1 MFPDMKTVRTR
12 VVFILLMTG
21 MFGLGLMSRAL
32 ASDQDNIKKAQ
43 ETLHSKGYDP
53 GPIDGVMG
61 SKTRQALSE
70 YQKAEKLT
78 VTGHLDA
85 ATAAKLGV
93 EQETVSDNFKASGKE
108 VVTGGQGAGHELK
121 QGKPVAAVK
130 DLGQG
135 MGKGGK
141 EAGEGLGKETVKAG
155 TAVSTETKKVIPG
168 AGPAAKKVGEGVK
181 KAVNPSTD
189 NNDPEKKQQ

>member
-1 MFPDMKTVRTR
+1 MFPNMKAVRTR

-21 MFGLGLMSRAL
+21 MFGLGLVSRAS

-61 SKTRQALSE
+61 SKTRQAISA
-70 YQKAEKLT
+70 YQKAEKLP
-78 VTGHLDA
+78 VTGHLDE
-85 ATAAKLGV
+85 ATAGKLGV
-93 EQETVSDNFKASGKE
+93 GQETVSDNFKASGKE
-108 VVTGGQGAGHELK
+108 VTTGGRAGHELK

-130 DLGQG
+130 DLGEG

-141 EAGEGLGKETVKAG
+141 EAGEGLGKETMKAG

-189 NNDPEKKQQ
+189 KNDPEKKQQ